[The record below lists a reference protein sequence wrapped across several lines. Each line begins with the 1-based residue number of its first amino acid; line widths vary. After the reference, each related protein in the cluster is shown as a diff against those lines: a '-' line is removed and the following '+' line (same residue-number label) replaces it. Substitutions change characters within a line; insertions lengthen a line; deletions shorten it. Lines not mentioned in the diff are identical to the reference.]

1 METRANY
8 VLIGV
13 FTLAVVVGV
22 FGFVY
27 WFQNI
32 GGTGE
37 RAFYR
42 VLFDGS
48 VSGLRTG
55 GTVLFNG
62 IRVGE
67 VTDLTLNPQRPQ
79 QVIATI
85 SIDKSVAVRPDT
97 EVGLE
102 FQGLTGIAALSLK
115 GGSPSAPPLVG
126 DKLNPPLLSAPPGAT
141 QDVTQAARDT
151 HAHGSTIS
159 SRKTRNRSTARSR
172 ISTSSPPRWR
182 AIPSASTEIAEG
194 LQNLTGGADG
204 KSGEINEAARS
215 VRQMS
220 DTAARQI
227 DTLFIRRAQDAGNDR
242 PGGEF
247 DRPGGEELR
256 PQSQPLD
263 LGRPAAGA
271 RTETPALRRSARDN
285 QAPATSLTRFSTHP
299 AQRNIADRRG
309 RQRRVE
315 HDHLRLAGWQTCGRR
330 TTIQ

>member
-42 VLFDGS
+42 VQFEGS

-55 GTVLFNG
+55 ASVLFNG

-67 VTDLTLNPQRPQ
+67 VTDLKLNPQRPK
-79 QVIATI
+79 QVIASI

-97 EVGLE
+97 EIGLE

-115 GGSPSAPPLVG
+115 GGDPSTPPLAG
-126 DKLNPPLLSAPPGAT
+126 AKDAKDDNPPLLIAPPGAT

-151 HAHGSTIS
+151 LRRLDDFIAENQKAFHSALDNIDKFTGALA
-159 SRKTRNRSTARSR
+159 RNSDRRHLT
-172 ISTSSPPRWR
+172 STSSRPAQFRPHRQDR
-182 AIPSASTEIAEG
+182 RGPAKPHRRRRRQERRD
-194 LQNLTGGADG
+194 QRGGALDPHAG
-204 KSGEINEAARS
+204 
-215 VRQMS
+215 RQS
-220 DTAARQI
+220 RQAH
-227 DTLFIRRAQDAGNDR
+227 RRDHRRHQQVDEYRHADAVDDR
-242 PGGEF
+242 Q
-247 DRPGGEELR
+247 GGEELR
-256 PQSQPLD
+256 RQSEPD
-263 LGRPAAGA
+263 HLGRRAARDEKAKKKRPTQKDDGRAARGDPPPETKTGAARGA
-271 RTETPALRRSARDN
+271 RFA
-285 QAPATSLTRFSTHP
+285 F
-299 AQRNIADRRG
+299 
-309 RQRRVE
+309 
-315 HDHLRLAGWQTCGRR
+315 
-330 TTIQ
+330 